1 MVVGWVIFLNFLKDE
16 GCLLFYVNKLSLL
29 SVVVKVLVLVYE
41 NLGIFKIFVQ
51 YKIFMILYIYVGLFY
66 VYYNFIMI

>member
-29 SVVVKVLVLVYE
+29 SVLVKVLVLVNE

-51 YKIFMILYIYVGLFY
+51 HKIFMILYIYVGLFY
-66 VYYNFIMI
+66 VYYNFIII